1 MTHGI
6 DLSTF
11 RSVDTAPD
19 PHGLIRFLDG
29 AKNQPALADLERR
42 LIAELHL
49 RPGMRVLDAGCG
61 PGTQTLALA
70 RAVEGTTVIGVD
82 SSHLMIDEAVG
93 RAEGGG
99 LDVSFEVA
107 DVARL
112 PFPDEAFGAV
122 LAQTVFEHV
131 ADPAAVAAE
140 LIRVTRPGGRV
151 GALSI
156 DTASAVI
163 DHPDAWTTRR
173 ITETWADGFAG
184 GRVGRSLHRLFR
196 NAGLVDATVEVRAA
210 PFPATFLGAL
220 IRPTTAR
227 MVRDGELDA
236 DAADRWW
243 TVFEEHAASGAFV
256 TASLWFLVA
265 GTVPG

>member
-1 MTHGI
+1 VTQGI
-6 DLSTF
+6 DLAAF
-11 RSVDTAPD
+11 RDVDTAPD
-19 PHGLIRFLDG
+19 PGGLIGFLDG
-29 AKNQPALADLERR
+29 VKNEPMLAELEHR
-42 LIAELHL
+42 LIAELHIQ
-49 RPGMRVLDAGCG
+49 PGMHVLDAGCG

-70 RAVEGTTVIGVD
+70 RAVEGASVVGVD
-82 SSHLMIDEAVG
+82 ASSLMINEAVR
-93 RAEGGG
+93 RAEATD
-99 LDVSFEVA
+99 LDVTFEVA
-107 DVARL
+107 DVEHL
-112 PFPDEAFGAV
+112 PFRDAAFGAV
-122 LAQTVFEHV
+122 LAQTIFEHV
-131 ADPAAVAAE
+131 PDPAAVTAE
-140 LIRVTRPGGRV
+140 LVRVTGPGGRV

-163 DHPDAWTTRR
+163 DHPDPWTTRR

-196 NAGLVDATVEVRAA
+196 DAGLVDATVEVRAA
-210 PFPATFLGAL
+210 PFPPTFLGIL

-227 MVRDGELDA
+227 MVRDGELEA

-243 TVFEEHAASGAFV
+243 AVFDQRARSGAFV

>member
-1 MTHGI
+1 MTQGI
-6 DLSTF
+6 DLAAF
-11 RSVDTAPD
+11 RNVDTAPD
-19 PHGLIRFLDG
+19 QGRLIGFLDG
-29 AKNQPALADLERR
+29 VKNEPMLAELEHR
-42 LIAELHL
+42 LIAELHIQ
-49 RPGMRVLDAGCG
+49 PGMHVLDAGCG

-70 RAVEGTTVIGVD
+70 RALEGTSVVGID
-82 SSHLMIDEAVG
+82 ASRLMIDEAVR
-93 RAEGGG
+93 RAQGTD
-99 LDVSFEVA
+99 LDVAFEVA
-107 DVARL
+107 DVEHL
-112 PFPDEAFGAV
+112 PFPDGAFGAV

-131 ADPAAVAAE
+131 PDPAAVTAE
-140 LIRVTRPGGRV
+140 LVRVTRPGGRV

-163 DHPDAWTTRR
+163 DHPDSWTTRR

-196 NAGLVDATVEVRAA
+196 EAGLVDATVDVRAA
-210 PFPATFLGAL
+210 PFPAAFVGAL
-220 IRPTTAR
+220 LRPTTAR
-227 MVRDGELDA
+227 MVHDGELDP

-243 TVFEEHAASGAFV
+243 TVFEKRAASGAFV